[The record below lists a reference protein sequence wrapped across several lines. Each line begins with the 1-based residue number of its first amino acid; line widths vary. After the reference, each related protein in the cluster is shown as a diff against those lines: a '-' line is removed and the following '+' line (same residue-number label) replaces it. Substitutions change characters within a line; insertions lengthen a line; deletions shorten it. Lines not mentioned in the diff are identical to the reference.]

1 MDLTCKLHILQD
13 LRQAQNARK
22 ENELKFCTLKE
33 ASTAEIV
40 EKKSRFIANSCHIES
55 KEEAEE
61 KINLI
66 KKKYYDAK
74 HNCFSFSIV
83 DKDGNLLEKS
93 SDDGEPS
100 GTAGAPI
107 LNVIRKNNLNNVL
120 IVVTR
125 YFGGTLLGTGGLIR
139 AYTKST
145 QEGIKESMVIEK
157 CLGVMLSLTC
167 DYTTSGKIQYL
178 TATEHI
184 PVLDTVYTDNVT
196 FEMIVPVEEVGSVEK
211 KFMEASMGKA
221 VLEKGEE
228 TYYAEIDGK
237 ISYDL

>member
-1 MDLTCKLHILQD
+1 M
-13 LRQAQNARK
+13 
-22 ENELKFCTLKE
+22 KFCTLKE

-125 YFGGTLLGTGGLIR
+125 YFGGILLGTGGLVR
-139 AYTKST
+139 AYSETT
-145 QEGIKESMVIEK
+145 QKAIENAQKIEMILGTEMEAKVEYSEYEKFKYYCQKNQIKIEK
-157 CLGVMLSLTC
+157 VEYNEKINCKIALENKVKNKIIK
-167 DYTTSGKIQYL
+167 DYETKKINL
-178 TATEHI
+178 
-184 PVLDTVYTDNVT
+184 
-196 FEMIVPVEEVGSVEK
+196 EELNEINKKIIEK
-211 KFMEASMGKA
+211 SIIK
-221 VLEKGEE
+221 
-228 TYYAEIDGK
+228 
-237 ISYDL
+237 